1 MSKHT
6 FRRIDQQALKDL
18 VSQLPYKEGGQ
29 SYITTCPKCSKP
41 KLYIRKRDGRFVC
54 FVCRETEQFFGAAEY
69 ALKELLPLSLSELC
83 LVLYGEQ
90 TASSNQGRLA
100 LNLRDFYGD
109 DEENPDEQDEG
120 SPEPSML
127 PVDTFPMDAS
137 CSASGRE
144 YLLGRGIIPS
154 MWDKYGIVYWPS
166 QRRVMFPVI
175 HDGEVYG
182 YQARTVLSGV
192 QPKILTST
200 GLKRDR
206 LLMFSDG
213 IQEGGHAV
221 LCEGP
226 VDALKCDLMGG
237 AVAAMG
243 KVVTDKQI
251 DILRKKKVKRVYLAL
266 DPDAADEMGIL
277 IKKLKPEFEVYQIKV
292 PAPYKDLGEMSLE
305 GAYECFLNAQVC
317 SPAHS
322 MFKLKP
328 PKMWG

>member
-1 MSKHT
+1 MPVKY
-6 FRRIDQQALKDL
+6 RPIDQQALKDL
-18 VSQLPYKEGGQ
+18 VSQLPYKEGSQ
-29 SYITTCPKCSKP
+29 SYILTCPKCSKSN
-41 KLYIRKRDGRFVC
+41 KLYLRKRDGRFVC

-69 ALKELLPLSLSELC
+69 ALKELLPLSLPELC

-100 LNLRDFYGD
+100 LNLRDFYGE
-109 DEENPDEQDEG
+109 DEQNPDEEEEG

-127 PVDTFPMDAS
+127 PIDTFPMDAS
-137 CSASGRE
+137 CSVSGRE

-154 MWDKYGIVYWPS
+154 IWDKYGIVYWPS
-166 QRRVMFPVI
+166 KRRVMFPVI
-175 HDGEVYG
+175 HEGEVYG
-182 YQARTVLSGV
+182 YQARTVLAGV

-322 MFKLKP
+322 MFKLKT
-328 PKMWG
+328 PKMWE